1 MRTVNEQDGRMTP
14 GDVPATSSWPSYIG
28 RTAKRTRDGCW
39 WGYVDGKGWGPFVTH
54 AEAVEWVRNCPLY
67 VARCGASSGLVRLP
81 PIYTADLSTWCVRYI
96 WEPRHVRGF
105 TDGAPAIVPLGFD
118 PSIYGKDQGCRK
130 AVLGRTGWWLYRA
143 DGGFGCCVPTEAQ
156 AIAWVEDGVLT

>member
-1 MRTVNEQDGRMTP
+1 MHVGEHADLADAVGAACDLL
-14 GDVPATSSWPSYIG
+14 GVK
-28 RTAKRTRDGCW
+28 TARER
-39 WGYVDGKGWGPFVTH
+39 FH
-54 AEAVEWVRNCPLY
+54 ARYWAEKPL
-67 VARCGASSGLVRLP
+67 
-81 PIYTADLSTWCVRYI
+81 YTADLSTWCVRYI